1 MGGPLTASDLQTH
14 QHATECPSMAPAAPP
29 PLPGFALRC
38 ALGRT
43 VGNSWWVTRTHTH
56 WACWPAQLPGV
67 RGGFFFSFFLVIHHF
82 QGADILKK
90 SFCSRTFL
98 HLQPTAGAYLLRQGR
113 VIRCHFAQLLD
124 IKMAREGLL
133 YKQ

>member
-29 PLPGFALRC
+29 PLLGFVLTC

-56 WACWPAQLPGV
+56 WPRWSAQLSIVKGV
-67 RGGFFFSFFLVIHHF
+67 FFLVIPLSH
-82 QGADILKK
+82 
-90 SFCSRTFL
+90 
-98 HLQPTAGAYLLRQGR
+98 
-113 VIRCHFAQLLD
+113 
-124 IKMAREGLL
+124 
-133 YKQ
+133 